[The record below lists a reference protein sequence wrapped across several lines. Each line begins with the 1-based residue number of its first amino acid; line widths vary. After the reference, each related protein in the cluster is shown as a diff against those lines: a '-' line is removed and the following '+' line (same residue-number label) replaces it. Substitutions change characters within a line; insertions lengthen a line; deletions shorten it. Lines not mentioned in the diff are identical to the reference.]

1 MQVQNT
7 IPKYEENLFLER
19 KLWNDYFSSGLL
31 VISQKCSNCNKY
43 IEVME
48 HNSSI
53 NPYLGRCTNPN
64 CRKII
69 YLRQK
74 TIFEL
79 NSKTPLT
86 LTRYIVELSLV
97 HLKNANEIYESFRKS
112 EQPYNISKQHILE
125 ILLNMRKIISK
136 YYEDIYKL
144 EEIALE
150 NGNDYLSIDESLF
163 VHTGDISKCVVGI
176 INNRSREIRLEI
188 VDNRTTETMKNIINR
203 YIPRGNIIV
212 TDDFSS
218 YRWLDDPSSG
228 YVHSVHNHG
237 HGNFGSG
244 LDSTSHIEA
253 LWSNLK
259 SLIKTVYTVIPKE
272 NFSLFL
278 REAEFRRNFKKFN
291 NNNIMKEYDEIA
303 KYVNDVYGGKI
314 N

>member
-1 MQVQNT
+1 MKV
-7 IPKYEENLFLER
+7 LF
-19 KLWNDYFSSGLL
+19 
-31 VISQKCSNCNKY
+31 VY
-43 IEVME
+43 I
-48 HNSSI
+48 
-53 NPYLGRCTNPN
+53 G
-64 CRKII
+64 
-69 YLRQK
+69 
-74 TIFEL
+74 
-79 NSKTPLT
+79 
-86 LTRYIVELSLV
+86 
-97 HLKNANEIYESFRKS
+97 
-112 EQPYNISKQHILE
+112 
-125 ILLNMRKIISK
+125 
-136 YYEDIYKL
+136 DIYKRL
-144 EEIALE
+144 I
-150 NGNDYLSIDESLF
+150 
-163 VHTGDISKCVVGI
+163 GI
-176 INNRSREIRLEI
+176 INNRSREIRREI

-203 YIPRGNIIV
+203 YIPKGNIIV
-212 TDDFSS
+212 TDDFAS

-228 YVHSVHNHG
+228 YAHSVHNHG